1 MSQHGG
7 AFVGDYISV
16 GAFTKVFPIRDV
28 KRALK
33 ETGRET
39 VRERSLPNHL
49 VVYYVLAMTMLMNA
63 GYREVMRWLLDGMR
77 HMRGFKKNVKPL
89 CTSAITQ
96 ARQRVGFEPFQ
107 RLFESLVKPVATEKT
122 IGAWYR
128 SWRLVSFDGS
138 TVDVADTEEN
148 AEAFGYVQGARGRS
162 AFPKLRF
169 VALIEIGTR
178 AIFSTRFGGYAER
191 SEMDLAKEILADL
204 RKGML
209 CLADRYYTGYPLWKE
224 ATETGA
230 DLLWRAK
237 NNLIFAV
244 ERSLTD
250 GSYLSTFYPSATDRR
265 NRTNGIRVRVIE
277 YRLKGIK
284 GTADRYRLLTTILDE
299 NSAPAQELAA
309 LYHERWEI
317 ETALD
322 ELKTHLRGASVVLRS
337 KTPDLVRQEFYG
349 FLLSYFAIRAIMHEA
364 ALEGDE
370 DPDRLSFIH
379 TVRVIRRAVPMF
391 GVFPPEALAGTAR

>member
-1 MSQHGG
+1 MSEPCN
-7 AFVGDYISV
+7 AFVGDYISI
-16 GAFTKVFPIRDV
+16 GAFTKVYPIRDV

-33 ETGRET
+33 ETGRQT

-77 HMRGFKKNVKPL
+77 HMRGFKRNVKPL

-107 RLFESLVKPVATEKT
+107 RLFESVVKPIATRKT
-122 IGAWYR
+122 KGAWYR
-128 SWRLVSFDGS
+128 GWRLVSFDGS
-138 TVDVADTEEN
+138 TVDIADTEEN
-148 AEAFGYVQGARGRS
+148 GEAFGYVEGSRGRS

-169 VALIEIGTR
+169 VSLIEIGTR
-178 AIFSTRFGGYAER
+178 AIFSIRFGGYAHR
-191 SEMDLAKEILADL
+191 SEMDLAREIMPDL
-204 RKGML
+204 DNGML
-209 CLADRYYTGYPLWKE
+209 CLADRYYTGFPLWKK

-244 ERSLTD
+244 ERSLPD
-250 GSYLSTFYPSATDRR
+250 GSYLSTFYPSIADRR
-265 NRTNGIRVRVIE
+265 NRSKGIKVRVIE
-277 YRLKGIK
+277 YRLKGVK
-284 GTADRYRLLTTILDE
+284 GTEDRYRLLTTILDE
-299 NSAPAQELAA
+299 NEAPAQELAA

-322 ELKTHLRGASVVLRS
+322 ELKTHLKGANVVLRS
-337 KTPDLVRQEFYG
+337 KTPELVKQEFYG
-349 FLLSYFAIRAIMHEA
+349 LLLSYFAIRAIMHEA

-370 DPDRLSFIH
+370 DPDRLSFVH
-379 TVRVIRRAVPMF
+379 TVRVIKRAVPMF
-391 GVFPPEALAGTAR
+391 GVFPPKALAGAP